1 MAVIIPLLF
10 LSVCSVFGF
19 PVEDNKIVTTLGSS
33 ASLVCPL
40 PSTPESLVVWLS
52 RESRVLFAG
61 SMRVRQDPRLSSESG
76 VLHIRDVQEGD
87 GQEYQCQV
95 EDKDG
100 VRMGR
105 VVLEVQSPALA
116 SILGAGE
123 VVTVREGAS
132 LALRC
137 RGRGTPLPLVSWHRA
152 GHTSTPLAQGRG
164 EVGLL
169 LESLTRE
176 DQGTL
181 LCRAD
186 NGVGPAAEDKLLLD
200 VLYAPQVE
208 LLPPSLSS
216 ESMTESPCGLQLQ
229 CMVHSSAPARVSW
242 YRDSHLLLPSSPGV
256 TMWSLDSLH
265 VLQLHVCDLSLVAE
279 FSCRAESS
287 LGRAES
293 SLRVTRDQLE
303 RQLARKAQQQM
314 RQTSNN
320 VRRNVDA
327 QALVSSST
335 YLSNSSLLLLF
346 VAVSLFLFSHV
357 Y

>member
-1 MAVIIPLLF
+1 MAVIIPLFF
-10 LSVCSVFGF
+10 LSACSVYGM
-19 PVEDNKIVTTLGSS
+19 PLEDNKIVTTVGSQ
-33 ASLVCPL
+33 ASLSCPL
-40 PSTPESLVVWLS
+40 VLAPESMVVWLS
-52 RESRVLFAG
+52 SSHRVLFAG
-61 SMRVRQDPRLSSESG
+61 SMRVRQDPRLSAESG
-76 VLHIRDVQEGD
+76 VLHITDVQEGD

-186 NGVGPAAEDKLLLD
+186 NGVGQAAEDKLLLD

-208 LLPPSLSS
+208 LLPP
-216 ESMTESPCGLQLQ
+216 SMTESPCGLQLQ

-242 YRDSHLLLPSSPGV
+242 YKDSHLLLPSSPGV

-327 QALVSSST
+327 LVLVSSS
-335 YLSNSSLLLLF
+335 SN
-346 VAVSLFLFSHV
+346 VS
-357 Y
+357 

>member
-10 LSVCSVFGF
+10 LSACSVSGM
-19 PVEDNKIVTTLGSS
+19 PLEDNKIVTTVGSR
-33 ASLVCPL
+33 ASLSCPL
-40 PSTPESLVVWLS
+40 VLAPESLVVWLS
-52 RESRVLFAG
+52 SSHRVLFAG
-61 SMRVRQDPRLSSESG
+61 SMGVRQDPRLSSESG
-76 VLHIRDVQEGD
+76 VLHITDVQEGD

-181 LCRAD
+181 LCKAD
-186 NGVGPAAEDKLLLD
+186 NGVGQAAEDKLLLD

-208 LLPPSLSS
+208 LLPP
-216 ESMTESPCGLQLQ
+216 SMTESPCGLQLQ

-320 VRRNVDA
+320 VRRNVEA

-335 YLSNSSLLLLF
+335 YLLNSSLLLLF

>member
-1 MAVIIPLLF
+1 M
-10 LSVCSVFGF
+10 
-19 PVEDNKIVTTLGSS
+19 
-33 ASLVCPL
+33 PL

-52 RESRVLFAG
+52 SSHRVLFAG
-61 SMRVRQDPRLSSESG
+61 SMRVRQDPRLSSEPG

-169 LESLTRE
+169 LQSLTRE

-186 NGVGPAAEDKLLLD
+186 NGVGQADEDKLLLD

-208 LLPPSLSS
+208 LLPP
-216 ESMTESPCGLQLQ
+216 SMTESPCGLQLQ

-265 VLQLHVCDLSLVAE
+265 VLQLHVCDLSLLAE

-327 QALVSSST
+327 QALVSSS
-335 YLSNSSLLLLF
+335 SSMSHSCLLLLLLG
-346 VAVSLFLFSHV
+346 VNLLLNSEA
-357 Y
+357 

>member
-1 MAVIIPLLF
+1 MLLLF
-10 LSVCSVFGF
+10 MYLSSVAC
-19 PVEDNKIVTTLGSS
+19 TLGRRRGREPPVMAALGDL
-33 ASLVCPL
+33 ASLACPL
-40 PSTPESLVVWLS
+40 ALAPGSVVVWSTS
-52 RESRVLFAG
+52 RGRVLFAG
-61 SMRVRQDPRLSSESG
+61 SMRVCKDPRLSSESG
-76 VLHIRDVQEGD
+76 VLHITDVQEGD

-152 GHTSTPLAQGRG
+152 GHTSAPLAQGRG

-186 NGVGPAAEDKLLLD
+186 NGVGQAAEDKLLLD

-208 LLPPSLSS
+208 LLPP
-216 ESMTESPCGLQLQ
+216 SMTESPCGLQLQ

-303 RQLARKAQQQM
+303 RQLARKAQQRM

-327 QALVSSST
+327 QALVSSSQ
-335 YLSNSSLLLLF
+335 YFSSSSLLLLF
-346 VAVSLFLFSHV
+346 VAVSLLLIS
-357 Y
+357 

>member
-1 MAVIIPLLF
+1 MAVILNLLF
-10 LSVCSVFGF
+10 LSVSAVSGMP
-19 PVEDNKIVTTLGSS
+19 PVNHNIVSTVGGT
-33 ASLVCPL
+33 ANIVCPL
-40 PSTPESLVVWLS
+40 PSTPESLVVWLGG
-52 RESRVLFAG
+52 ESRVLFAG

-76 VLHIRDVQEGD
+76 VLHIMDVQEGD

-152 GHTSTPLAQGRG
+152 GQTSAPLAQGRS

-186 NGVGPAAEDKLLLD
+186 NGVGQAAEDKLLLD

-208 LLPPSLSS
+208 LLPP
-216 ESMTESPCGLQLQ
+216 SMTESPCGLQLQ

-265 VLQLHVCDLSLVAE
+265 VLQLHVCDLSLLAE

-314 RQTSNN
+314 RQTGNN
-320 VRRNVDA
+320 IRRNIEA
-327 QALVSSST
+327 QAMAGNC
-335 YLSNSSLLLLF
+335 YISLRKLDT
-346 VAVSLFLFSHV
+346 VVP
-357 Y
+357 